1 MVAPP
6 HEEAALELMARVLI
20 VEPHRAVREPF
31 GVVCRAWGHH
41 VATAGEAR
49 EALAL
54 AAAFRP
60 EVVLLDS
67 GRIGHLSGADV
78 ARRIRELD
86 GDSPFIVVFTSWAP
100 LRERASALRAGANA
114 CFPKPV
120 DLALLRRMIERAV
133 ERVAPDEY

>member
-1 MVAPP
+1 
-6 HEEAALELMARVLI
+6 MARVLI

-41 VATAGEAR
+41 VVTAGEGR
-49 EALAL
+49 EALAM

-67 GRIGHLSGADV
+67 GRLGHHMTGAEV

-120 DLALLRRMIERAV
+120 DLALLRRTIERAV
-133 ERVAPDEY
+133 ERVASDEY